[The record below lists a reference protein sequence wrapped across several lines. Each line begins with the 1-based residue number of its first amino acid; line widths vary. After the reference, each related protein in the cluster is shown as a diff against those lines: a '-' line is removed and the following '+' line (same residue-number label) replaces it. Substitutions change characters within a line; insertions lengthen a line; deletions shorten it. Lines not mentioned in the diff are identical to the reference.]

1 MDSVS
6 LPEGIAPISADRN
19 AFGGEAVDPKYY
31 RKRVKSSRSNTIYLI
46 LNGIPRPFPDSQTYY
61 NLFSSM
67 NDVIVNDVLVGSF
80 IPGNPITPGAIFV
93 NANEDDIFY
102 LLVDNLLCS
111 IAVYPVGG
119 EYSFDLNKTV
129 FVPRAVLDA
138 ISLGPAIT

>member
-1 MDSVS
+1 
-6 LPEGIAPISADRN
+6 
-19 AFGGEAVDPKYY
+19 
-31 RKRVKSSRSNTIYLI
+31 
-46 LNGIPRPFPDSQTYY
+46 
-61 NLFSSM
+61 M